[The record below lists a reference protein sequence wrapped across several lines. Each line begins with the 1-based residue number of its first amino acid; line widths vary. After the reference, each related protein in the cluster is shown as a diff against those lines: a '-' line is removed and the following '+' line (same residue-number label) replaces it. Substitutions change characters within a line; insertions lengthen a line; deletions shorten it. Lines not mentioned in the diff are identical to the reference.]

1 MPRGSNVNFPAPTKR
16 GGERK
21 KKRGKGC
28 RAAQMSVSLRQQ
40 KGEKTWNDFFF
51 FLRET
56 MEFLREAMVS
66 MDSLKKGVPGACEK
80 KKRGGKTHTVSLLK
94 THTHTHT
101 HTFTHTPIPLHT
113 HLVLQLRP
121 FQGVAPHLFP
131 PPH

>member
-66 MDSLKKGVPGACEK
+66 MDSLKKGVPGCLREK
-80 KKRGGKTHTVSLLK
+80 KEGGENPHSLSPENTHTHTHTQ

-101 HTFTHTPIPLHT
+101 HTHTITHTPIPRHT
-113 HLVLQLRP
+113 HLV
-121 FQGVAPHLFP
+121 
-131 PPH
+131 